1 MCVNMIWIK
10 FVKSLIKLL
19 HSEISPNEIAG
30 GIALGAMI
38 GLTPVFTIQK
48 IALFMLVLI
57 LKVNIG
63 AALFSVA
70 VFALAGLLL
79 DPVSHQ
85 LGYLLLA
92 KIQPLTSLWAA
103 MYNMPIVP
111 FTRFYNTVVL
121 GSFVLSLILFVPLFL
136 LSKKLIIKY
145 RQDYRQHVEK
155 WKIVKLLK
163 LTSIYSIYDRY
174 K

>member
-1 MCVNMIWIK
+1 MLWIK

-19 HSEISPNEIAG
+19 HSEISPGEIAG
-30 GIALGAMI
+30 GVALGAMI

-48 IALFMLVLI
+48 IVLFLLVLI

-70 VFALAGLLL
+70 IFALAGLLL
-79 DPVSHQ
+79 DPLAHQ
-85 LGYLLLA
+85 LGYLLLV
-92 KIQPLTSLWAA
+92 KFQPLTSAWTA

-121 GSFVLSLILFVPLFL
+121 GNFVLSLILLVPVFL

-155 WKIVKLLK
+155 WKVVKLLK
-163 LTSIYSIYDRY
+163 LTSIYSIYDKY
-174 K
+174 KE